1 MKRTLA
7 RAMTGILGVA
17 CYTILIPTL
26 ALMFL
31 TDVLCS
37 FQEASDTYAHTG
49 RWNWRW
55 VKVDSYPGEN
65 VVRFGA
71 KR

>member
-7 RAMTGILGVA
+7 RVMTGILGAA
-17 CYTILIPTL
+17 CYLTLIPTM
-26 ALMFL
+26 ALMFM

-37 FQEASDTYAHTG
+37 LQEASGYYAHTG
-49 RWNWRW
+49 RWRFAW

-65 VVRFGA
+65 VIHFGT